1 MSMTKLAW
9 TNFKRGFKNYLSLVI
24 SLAFTVLVL
33 FNFQNLIY
41 SDGFAVLGTRNKEY
55 VEIIVNVI
63 TFVLVCFMFF
73 FIWYSTSVFLTRRKK
88 EIGIYVFMGLSNEK
102 IGKLYFLETV
112 FTGLSALVLGLFFGA
127 LSSGLFQMILLAIS
141 EVTVEI
147 HFRPGVRPAVM
158 TAGIYGAV
166 YLIFAVKGYV
176 NLVRS
181 SVIGMISAARQNE
194 YVRQRGGVL
203 FIKAV
208 AGTVVLGT
216 GYYLAVKPDQGGTMG
231 NALSAVVLVTAGVY
245 LLFGGLIP
253 LVFQAL
259 AANKRF
265 LYRDQR
271 VLWVNSLIFRMKKN
285 YRAYAMVSILLLC
298 SVTALATSFAMKGR
312 YDSII
317 RFENTYTFQLVSP
330 RDDLDEQAAAVIG
343 EGNEISVRSRI
354 PILCLEASY
363 VDSKYH
369 SSHYAVLSWS
379 CLQELARETKMDF
392 PFEPLEDDQIIKVSH
407 LVLMSL
413 LTDRS
418 DVTIAIA
425 GKTYRQVADT
435 SIPYLG
441 YLQEPM
447 DFYVVNDREYTRLR
461 PFGEELYT
469 YNYQIKAPENFIQ
482 TRDRLD
488 RFVAG
493 LEGDD
498 TARIA
503 IDPESNELDWVKVM
517 YSICIFM
524 FFVFVLASGSIM
536 FMKIY
541 NDAFEEKGRYQVMMK
556 MGFGREVLKK
566 SVKAELA
573 VAYGL
578 PLAVMGISSFFSVGA
593 LARMMFTDLTGVN
606 AASVAVVLGILA
618 LWYGLS
624 VRAYERN
631 AGVGVCSVRGLHCE
645 V

>member
-9 TNFKRGFKNYLSLVI
+9 INFKSGFKNYLSLVV
-24 SLAFTVLVL
+24 SLAFTILVL

-41 SDGFAVLGTRNKEY
+41 SGGFEILGTRNKEY
-55 VEIIVNVI
+55 VEIIVNMI

-73 FIWYSTSVFLTRRKK
+73 FIWYSTNVFLTRRKK

-141 EVTVEI
+141 DLAVAV
-147 HFRPGVRPAVM
+147 HFRPGLKPAII

-166 YLIFAVKGYV
+166 YMIFAVKGYV

-181 SVIGMISAARQNE
+181 SVLGMISAARQNE
-194 YVRQRGGVL
+194 YVRQRRAVL
-203 FIKAV
+203 FIKSIV
-208 AGTVVLGT
+208 GTGILGS
-216 GYYLAVKPDQGGTMG
+216 GYYLAVKKDQGGTMG
-231 NALSAVVLVTAGVY
+231 NAFGAVVLVTAGVY

-253 LVFQAL
+253 LIFQA
-259 AANKRF
+259 AAGNKRF
-265 LYRDQR
+265 LYKNQR

-285 YRAYAMVSILLLC
+285 YRTYAMVSILLLC

-317 RFENTYTFQLVSP
+317 QFENTYTFQLISP

-343 EGNEISVRSRI
+343 EGNEISARSRI
-354 PILCLEASY
+354 PILCLDSSY
-363 VDSKYH
+363 VDSRYGG
-369 SSHYAVLSWS
+369 SHYAILPWS
-379 CLQELARETKMDF
+379 GLKELAGEAGLDF
-392 PFEPLEDDQIIKVSH
+392 PFEPLEDHQIIKVSH
-407 LVLMSL
+407 LHLMSL
-413 LTDRS
+413 LTDQS
-418 DVTIAIA
+418 NVTVTIA
-425 GKTYRQVADT
+425 GKNYRQVEDT

-447 DFYVVNDREYTRLR
+447 SFYVVNDREYGRLK
-461 PFGEELYT
+461 PFGEELHT
-469 YNYQIKAPENFIQ
+469 YNYRIKDSGNFVQ

-503 IDPESNELDWVKVM
+503 IDPESNELDWIKVM
-517 YSICIFM
+517 YSICVFM

-536 FMKIY
+536 FMKLY
-541 NDAFEEKGRYQVMMK
+541 NDAFEEKGRYQVMMN
-556 MGFGREVLKK
+556 MGIGREALRK
-566 SVKAELA
+566 SVKAEMA

-578 PLAVMGISSFFSVGA
+578 PFAVMGISSCFSVGA
-593 LARMMFTDLTGVN
+593 LARMMFTDLTGINVV
-606 AASVAVVLGILA
+606 SVAVVLGILA

-631 AGVGVCSVRGLHCE
+631 AGIY
-645 V
+645 